1 MAKFVRLKMK
11 KKTIILGA
19 GISGLSA
26 AHFLSK
32 KSDDFFILEES
43 NRVGGWINSEKID
56 GYTCENGPNTVL
68 LNNTAFLELLK
79 DLNLNNEICKPQE
92 SAADNRYVLHQ
103 KKLQKIPTNPW
114 EFFVSPLLRLSDKL
128 ILLCE
133 PFVKKHKT
141 NTSVASFCKNRFGA
155 GFYEQLIIPFVTG
168 IYAGNPE
175 KMSVKHALKSLWK
188 MEQKYGSVFK
198 GLQKKLKEQQK
209 DGLPKVKMFTL
220 TNGLSQLTDCIG
232 NSLGDKLHL
241 NTKVEKIVKTNSAFT
256 IHTNKEVFECEQ
268 IICTLPANVT
278 STLITDNTLVEKLQD
293 LEYVPIDVFHF
304 GFDKKHVK
312 NQVEGFGLL
321 TKETDKKHFLGML
334 FNSQIFPHTA
344 PKDKELFTLI
354 VGGSRQAELCQKK
367 PTELQEILL
376 KEISEILDINGKPNF
391 IKHARYKKA
400 IPQYSL
406 DHQEFTDCIKKY
418 QAAHPGF
425 YSLSNYIKGV
435 SVSDRVLNSYELINN
450 F

>member
-1 MAKFVRLKMK
+1 MAKFVIIKMK

-32 KSDDFFILEES
+32 KSDDFIILEES

-79 DLNLNNEICKPQE
+79 DLNLDKEICKPIQNT
-92 SAADNRYVLHQ
+92 AQNRYVLHQ
-103 KKLQKIPTNPW
+103 NKLQQIPTNLW
-114 EFFVSPLLRLSDKL
+114 QFFISPLFKFSDKL
-128 ILLCE
+128 ILLYE

-141 NTSVASFCKNRFGA
+141 NTSIASFCKNRFGV
-155 GFYEQLIIPFVTG
+155 GLYEQLIIPFVTG

-175 KMSVKHALKSLWK
+175 KMSVKHSLKSLWE

-198 GLQKKLKEQQK
+198 GFLKQQKLLQKN
-209 DGLPKVKMFTL
+209 DLPKVKMFTL
-220 TNGLSQLTDCIG
+220 KKGLSQLTDSIG
-232 NSLGDKLHL
+232 KNLDKKLYL
-241 NTKVEKIVKTNSAFT
+241 NTRVVKIEKVNSVFT
-256 IHTNKEVFECEQ
+256 IHTNNGVFECEQ

-278 STLITDNTLVEKLQD
+278 SKLIMDNSLVEKLQD

-304 GFDKKHVK
+304 GFNKKQIK

-321 TKETDKKHFLGML
+321 TKKTDEKHFLGML

-354 VGGSRQAELCQKK
+354 VGGSSQSELCQKK
-367 PTELQEILL
+367 SSELQDILV
-376 KEISEILDINGKPNF
+376 KEISEILDIKGNPNF
-391 IKHARYKKA
+391 IKHERYKNA

-406 DHQEFTDCIKKY
+406 DHQELVDCIKKY
-418 QAAHPGF
+418 EATNTNF
-425 YSLSNYIKGV
+425 YFLGNYIKGV
-435 SVSDRVLNSYELINN
+435 SVSDCVLNSYELINN